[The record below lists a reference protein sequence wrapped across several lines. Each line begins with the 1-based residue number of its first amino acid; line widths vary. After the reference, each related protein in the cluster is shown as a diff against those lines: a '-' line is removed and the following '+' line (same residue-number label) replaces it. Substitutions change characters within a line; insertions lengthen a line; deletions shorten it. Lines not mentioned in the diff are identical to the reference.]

1 MRIAVPSNDGV
12 GISPHFGR
20 CACFVVFEV
29 EEGRIKSSQVMQNGF
44 TAHARGEC
52 DSPEGHSHEHSHAP
66 GHSHHS
72 HAGILEALAGCEA
85 VICQGM
91 GMRAAQDL
99 SANGIQAIPT
109 PFQGT
114 AEEAVLALLAGN
126 LPAGGGFCGCH
137 S

>member
-1 MRIAVPSNDGV
+1 MRIAVPSNDGT

-29 EEGRIKSSQVMQNGF
+29 ADGAITGQRVVENSF

-52 DSPEGHSHEHSHAP
+52 HDEGHGHGHEA

-72 HAGILEALAGCEA
+72 HGGILEALAGCDA
-85 VICQGM
+85 VICRGM

-99 SANGIQAIPT
+99 AANGIKAIPT

-114 AEEAVLALLAGN
+114 PEEAVLALLAGS

-137 S
+137 G